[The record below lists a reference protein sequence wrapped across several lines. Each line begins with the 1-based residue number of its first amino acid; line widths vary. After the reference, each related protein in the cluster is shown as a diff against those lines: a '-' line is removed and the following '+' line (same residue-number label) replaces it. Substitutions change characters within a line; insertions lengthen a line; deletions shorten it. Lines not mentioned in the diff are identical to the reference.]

1 MIYLRGISLS
11 FPDRKIFDRMYWT
24 ITDRSRERLALRVR
38 PERIDREAPGGMSMT
53 VPRRDQR

>member
-1 MIYLRGISLS
+1 MGTNEHR
-11 FPDRKIFDRMYWT
+11 DRFARVYARSKT

-53 VPRRDQR
+53 VPRRHQR